1 MVYLACTRAAIDR
14 QLGPKKL
21 EQSNIAALRTARDNG
36 GWRACC
42 WMAESPYEIGMA
54 LRQIVEMEGGVEG
67 EVVGVV
73 M

>member
-1 MVYLACTRAAIDR
+1 MVDGGLVA
-14 QLGPKKL
+14 GW
-21 EQSNIAALRTARDNG
+21 LRGLVIRP
-36 GWRACC
+36 
-42 WMAESPYEIGMA
+42 SEIGMA

>member
-1 MVYLACTRAAIDR
+1 
-14 QLGPKKL
+14 
-21 EQSNIAALRTARDNG
+21 
-36 GWRACC
+36 
-42 WMAESPYEIGMA
+42 MAESPYEIGMA